1 MSKRKVLTGLFI
13 SCSIFIVAGC
23 DNVSA
28 SDNQEIIKS
37 QVLSNIDSTRTLGTA
52 LEHRQRC
59 ESFKWEDG
67 ADEQGRQTVTYTC
80 DMSASATNDIWK
92 REMTQFADGYATLI
106 ESAKRSTDQ
115 YNEACVAN
123 GSDPYCFKKEP
134 DTSKLKEG
142 LRAAKKL
149 AGNQIIKVKQVI
161 IWSVLPGAEQSVQLL
176 SAKYYFDFNNESQ
189 SWTSQQGDNLLKD
202 IYSNNENNNP
212 VKGLIGH
219 EAAKINC
226 SYRAMDAACNYLKW

>member
-13 SCSIFIVAGC
+13 SCSIFILTGC

-37 QVLSNIDSTRTLGTA
+37 QVLSNIDSTRALGTA

-67 ADEQGRQTVTYTC
+67 TDEQGRQTVTYTC
-80 DMSASATNDIWK
+80 DMSASATNSIWK
-92 REMTQFADGYATLI
+92 REMTRFANGYASLI
-106 ESAKRSTDQ
+106 ESAKRSIDQ

-134 DTSKLKEG
+134 DNSKLKEG
-142 LRAAKKL
+142 LSAAKKL
-149 AGNQIIKVKQVI
+149 AENEIIRVKQII
-161 IWSVLPGAEQSVQLL
+161 IWSVLPDTEQSVQLL
-176 SAKYYFDFNNESQ
+176 SAKYYFDFNNDSQ
-189 SWTSQQGDNLLKD
+189 SWANQQGDNLLKD
-202 IYSNNENNNP
+202 IYNNNENNNP
-212 VKGLIGH
+212 IIGLIGY

-226 SYRAMDAACNYLKW
+226 SYRADTAACNYLKW

>member
-1 MSKRKVLTGLFI
+1 MSKRKVLTRLFI
-13 SCSIFIVAGC
+13 SCSIFILAGC

-80 DMSASATNDIWK
+80 DMSASATNSIWK
-92 REMTQFADGYATLI
+92 REMTRFANGYASLI
-106 ESAKRSTDQ
+106 ESAKRSIDQ

-123 GSDPYCFKKEP
+123 GSGPYCFKKEA
-134 DTSKLKEG
+134 DNSKLKEG
-142 LRAAKKL
+142 LSAAKKL
-149 AGNQIIKVKQVI
+149 AENETIKVKQVI
-161 IWSVLPGAEQSVQLL
+161 IWSVLPDTERSVQLL
-176 SAKYYFDFNNESQ
+176 SAKYYFDFNNGSP
-189 SWTSQQGDNLLKD
+189 SWASQQGDNLLKD
-202 IYSNNENNNP
+202 IYNNNENNNP
-212 VKGLIGH
+212 IIGLIGY

-226 SYRAMDAACNYLKW
+226 SYRADTAACNYLKW

>member
-1 MSKRKVLTGLFI
+1 MSKRKVLTVLFI
-13 SCSIFIVAGC
+13 SCSIFILTGC

-67 ADEQGRQTVTYTC
+67 TDEQGRQTVTYTC
-80 DMSASATNDIWK
+80 DMSASATNSIWK
-92 REMTQFADGYATLI
+92 REMTRFANGYASLI
-106 ESAKRSTDQ
+106 ESAKRSIDQ

-134 DTSKLKEG
+134 DNSKLKEG
-142 LRAAKKL
+142 LSAAKKL
-149 AGNQIIKVKQVI
+149 AENEIIRVKQII
-161 IWSVLPGAEQSVQLL
+161 IWSVLPDTEQSVQLL
-176 SAKYYFDFNNESQ
+176 SAKYYFDFTNDSQ
-189 SWTSQQGDNLLKD
+189 SWASQQGDNLLKD
-202 IYSNNENNNP
+202 IYNNNENNNP
-212 VKGLIGH
+212 IIGLIGY

-226 SYRAMDAACNYLKW
+226 SYRADTAACNYLKW